1 MELYLLIFM
10 FFWTTSFICSGYEIG
25 FLSVNELKI
34 NALAQKGDK
43 SAKIMS
49 RLLKDKE
56 KVLTVLLII
65 NTISLVLLTFSFGK
79 IIFLIFSAGF
89 PKSLETIVLTIIV
102 FTTCELFPK
111 SLFRIYSFELTR
123 KLSFFVLAAYV
134 IFYPIS
140 WVFSAVS
147 QRIKKK
153 EEAQSQNYRLH
164 EVAKEGTRRRLLPVG
179 ISILVNKISD
189 KKLRFCD
196 ICKDMET
203 TTSCGKNN
211 IIIKSTQYMD
221 EVIKR
226 KLLWNYDTIEC
237 GGGKKNIYYPTAAVL
252 DSFFKSQ
259 KNYKNN

>member
-1 MELYLLIFM
+1 MAWDLLIFM
-10 FFWTTSFICSGYEIG
+10 FSWTASFICSGYEIG

-56 KVLTVLLII
+56 KVLTVLLIV
-65 NTISLVLLTFSFGK
+65 NTITLVLLTFSFGK
-79 IIFLIFSAGF
+79 IIFHIFSTGF
-89 PKSLETIVLTIIV
+89 PESLETLVLTLIV

-134 IFYPIS
+134 IFYPVS
-140 WVFSAVS
+140 WLFSAVS
-147 QRIKKK
+147 QRIKK
-153 EEAQSQNYRLH
+153 EEETQSQNYRLH
-164 EVAKEGTRRRLLPVG
+164 EVAKEGARRRLLPVG
-179 ISILVNKISD
+179 ISILTNRISD

-196 ICKDMET
+196 ICKDIET

-211 IIIKSTQYMD
+211 VILKSTLYMD
-221 EVIKR
+221 EIIKR

-237 GGGKKNIYYPTAAVL
+237 GDKNKNIYYPTVAVL
-252 DSFFKSQ
+252 DSFFKTHE
-259 KNYKNN
+259 NI